1 MIEKGLRPSPEERR
15 PSASTGRIFI
25 ISAPS
30 GAGKS
35 TLCRRLLERLPRLQ
49 YSVSSTT
56 RSPRPGEVHGRYY
69 FFTDADTFRAGIQA
83 NRWAEWAEVHGNYYG
98 TAAAFIDRERAA
110 GHDVLLDIDVQGA
123 AQLRARYP
131 DAVSIFI
138 MPPSLAVLQQRLE
151 QRGADAPAVIA
162 KRMANARQEMA
173 QRAAYQHTVVNDRL
187 SEALEELIAIIAPR
201 QADGEASDMGAPG
214 MEGGL

>member
-1 MIEKGLRPSPEERR
+1 MIEDGLRPTPEESQ
-15 PSASTGRIFI
+15 PSAATGRIFI

-30 GAGKS
+30 GAGKT
-35 TLCRRLLERLPRLQ
+35 TLCRRLLERLPSLQ
-49 YSVSSTT
+49 YSVSTTT
-56 RSPRPGEVHGRYY
+56 RRPRPGEVQGRDYY
-69 FFTDADTFRAGIQA
+69 FTDAATFRAGIQA

-110 GHDVLLDIDVQGA
+110 GHDILLDIDVQGA

-131 DAVSIFI
+131 EAVSIFI

-151 QRGADAPAVIA
+151 QRGADAPEVIA

-187 SEALEELIAIIAPR
+187 EAALAELIAIIAPR
-201 QADGEASDMGAPG
+201 QADGEVSGTGAPG